1 LRVKIYI
8 IIFPHRLLPEACCH
22 YQVATGCGRLVQVF
36 NIIGFTLTAKRV
48 ELISRIRHR
57 ADIRYQ
63 EVQHPLSVL
72 K

>member
-1 LRVKIYI
+1 MSVAITKWR
-8 IIFPHRLLPEACCH
+8 
-22 YQVATGCGRLVQVF
+22 QVTGDWCQVF